1 MKFYLEIKSQ
11 EKARKKQLIRMMTII
26 KKRFVFIII
35 VIVNFNFIKI
45 IIITNINLYFLLF
58 IDSEQN
64 LVKNIKNV

>member
-1 MKFYLEIKSQ
+1 
-11 EKARKKQLIRMMTII
+11 MMTII

-45 IIITNINLYFLLF
+45 IIITNINLYVLLF

>member
-1 MKFYLEIKSQ
+1 
-11 EKARKKQLIRMMTII
+11 MMTII

-35 VIVNFNFIKI
+35 VIVNFIKI

>member
-1 MKFYLEIKSQ
+1 
-11 EKARKKQLIRMMTII
+11 MMTFI

-35 VIVNFNFIKI
+35 DIVNFNFIKI

>member
-1 MKFYLEIKSQ
+1 
-11 EKARKKQLIRMMTII
+11 MMTII

-45 IIITNINLYFLLF
+45 IIITNINLYFSLF
-58 IDSEQN
+58 IDSEQY